1 MAAVFLLAAPAAW
14 PDGGVVRLRESR
26 GALVVTVF
34 TAPDPLPAGSQ
45 DVSVLVQDR
54 AGAAILDADVTL
66 RFDPPDRPRSGF
78 AVRALRSQAT
88 NKLLQAAQVDL
99 GEVGEWRL
107 GVSVSRA
114 GQASDLSCPLP
125 IAPATRRVTAL
136 WDVFAL
142 PPLMVVLFALN
153 QTLRPRRAG

>member
-1 MAAVFLLAAPAAW
+1 
-14 PDGGVVRLRESR
+14 VRLRETR

-34 TAPDPLPAGSQ
+34 TAPDPLRAGTQ
-45 DVSVLVQDR
+45 DVSVLVQDPS
-54 AGAAILDADVTL
+54 GAPVLDAKVTL
-66 RFDPPDRPRSGF
+66 RFDPPGGAGSRF

-88 NKLLQAAQVDL
+88 NKLLQAAQVAL

-107 GVSVSRA
+107 GVSVGRA
-114 GQASDLSCPLP
+114 GQANDFECALP
-125 IAPATRRVTAL
+125 VAPATDKVSAL